1 MGVRLYLRRG
11 ERLRPQFVLGHSQF
25 WGSRSLRRVF
35 PNFDQLNQYSAPL
48 NWYKY
53 KPDIAESD
61 QVASKHKFTGHAR
74 FSKRSDAQLVDFH
87 EFYISKLPPGTQTCL
102 GHGGFWENQPL
113 PRNCHPHPVPRV
125 LLWVVGIFPGSLG
138 RQASQKWK
146 ISNMAA
152 VLGALVTGWRMAFW
166 RCPKSGYP
174 NSWMVSIKDNPI
186 FIMEKYEEYSGTVAR
201 SRDINGYSGQII
213 ATSGTKAWNQ
223 KPGIIVNV

>member
-1 MGVRLYLRRG
+1 M
-11 ERLRPQFVLGHSQF
+11 
-25 WGSRSLRRVF
+25 
-35 PNFDQLNQYSAPL
+35 
-48 NWYKY
+48 
-53 KPDIAESD
+53 
-61 QVASKHKFTGHAR
+61 
-74 FSKRSDAQLVDFH
+74 DFH
-87 EFYISKLPPGTQTCL
+87 EFCISKLPSGTQTCL

-186 FIMEKYEEYSGTVAR
+186 FIMEKYEEYSGTAGR
-201 SRDINGYSGQII
+201 SWDINGYSGQII
-213 ATSGTKAWNQ
+213 ATSGTKAWNHSECVGHHLQ
-223 KPGIIVNV
+223 MAKWPQTFRFVKYYGWKKSCTSSYMVYPLVYNPIIYSIS